1 MTILFRDL
9 LTFSCWTK
17 TSNSGHSELNARR
30 SQRENEHANR
40 IDRTYEARFQGVT
53 QILKFTA
60 GSPIKVRSS
69 LKRFAQLPF
78 YNDKALSPNFSKLA
92 PGGHI
97 GGLDNSYL
105 SVSFNHCPRSLIG
118 KRC

>member
-53 QILKFTA
+53 QILRFTA
-60 GSPIKVRSS
+60 GSPIKFRSF

-78 YNDKALSPNFSKLA
+78 YNDKAMSPNFSKLA

-105 SVSFNHCPRSLIG
+105 SVSFNHCPRPLIG